1 MGNFEMDDECIGTED
16 CCCEKCIEERRGMED
31 EEYSNC

>member
-1 MGNFEMDDECIGTED
+1 MVRFDDCTDTED
-16 CCCEKCIEERRGMED
+16 CCCNKCIEERRGMED